1 MVSQK
6 YPNSRIDADASSD
19 RVFRSGEALKVDI
32 VMVPNVDEAVPAIT
46 RRLSTLQLVRI
57 EGFCGVGK
65 TRLAH
70 RLSEITGATH
80 IATDIF
86 AFRPDRPSPYRDCI
100 KRPELAAEIKRATAA
115 SNLVV
120 LDGVCLDEVAP
131 QAEWGRGLL
140 VYVKRLSLQSGT
152 SIWHDGIDLEDGE
165 VPHDE
170 PGRSIFLYN
179 AKVRP
184 DHRAD
189 LILEL
194 PGEFDSLPPGELSRG
209 LCFDPPKAI
218 IRTR

>member
-1 MVSQK
+1 MISNAYGLRRRVVSQK

-19 RVFRSGEALKVDI
+19 RVFRSGDALKVDI

-46 RRLSTLQLVRI
+46 RRLGTLQLVRI

-100 KRPELAAEIKRATAA
+100 KRPELAAEIKRAIAA

-140 VYVKRLSLQSGT
+140 VYVKRLSSRAVRPSGT
-152 SIWHDGIDLEDGE
+152 MGSTWRMGKCRMTNLAVRSFSTMQKCALITGRILSWSYRGNSIHCLR
-165 VPHDE
+165 V
-170 PGRSIFLYN
+170 N
-179 AKVRP
+179 
-184 DHRAD
+184 
-189 LILEL
+189 
-194 PGEFDSLPPGELSRG
+194 
-209 LCFDPPKAI
+209 
-218 IRTR
+218 